1 MKILMS
7 LTYYLPYISGLSLYA
22 QRIAEGLE
30 EKGYQVEIFT
40 SGYERFLKQQE
51 KINGILVT
59 RVPYFLKF
67 NKGLI
72 MPSWFWKGFKK
83 VQECDCVICHLPQV
97 EGLWL
102 LLLAK
107 LFRKRSLVVYQC
119 DVVLPNGGLNKV
131 VEKVL
136 KVFGLVSCVL
146 ADKIVVSSLDY
157 SRHSPVL
164 SKFEDKL
171 IEVCPPIKDFS
182 AIKSR
187 EGKISGKMAGVGY
200 RVGFVGRLSTDKGV
214 EYLLEAIPFLEKGLG
229 NFKVFL
235 AGPQDAIGE
244 KNYVKKIKELLRK
257 YFQRVVLLGK
267 LSDEELAFFYQNIEV
282 LVLPSVNSTEAFG
295 MVQAEAMLNNV
306 PVIVSN
312 LPGARVP
319 VKKTGMGEI
328 VPIAK
333 PEEIAKAVLKII
345 KNRNKYQRNL
355 KSIGQVFSSQKAIN
369 DYEKLIFPS

>member
-72 MPSWFWKGFKK
+72 MPSWFWKGFKE

-102 LLLAK
+102 LFLAK

-119 DVVLPNGGLNKV
+119 DVVLPNGGLNRV
-131 VEKVL
+131 VEKAL
-136 KVFGLVSCVL
+136 MVFGLTSCVL

-164 SKFEDKL
+164 SKFLDKL

-187 EGKISGKMAGVGY
+187 EGKISGKMAGVGH

-214 EYLLEAIPFLEKGLG
+214 EYLLDAIPFLEKGLG

-257 YFQRVVLLGK
+257 YSQRVVLLGK
-267 LSDEELAFFYQNIEV
+267 LSDEELAFFYKNIEV

-295 MVQAEAMLNNV
+295 MVQAEAMLNSV
-306 PVIVSN
+306 PVIVSD
-312 LPGARVP
+312 LPGVRVP
-319 VKKTGMGEI
+319 VKITKMGEI
-328 VPIAK
+328 VPIKNSLA
-333 PEEIAKAVLKII
+333 IAESIFRVLNNRKKYI
-345 KNRNKYQRNL
+345 KNYQEIKKLFDYQETLNQYE
-355 KSIGQVFSSQKAIN
+355 QVFSKN
-369 DYEKLIFPS
+369 